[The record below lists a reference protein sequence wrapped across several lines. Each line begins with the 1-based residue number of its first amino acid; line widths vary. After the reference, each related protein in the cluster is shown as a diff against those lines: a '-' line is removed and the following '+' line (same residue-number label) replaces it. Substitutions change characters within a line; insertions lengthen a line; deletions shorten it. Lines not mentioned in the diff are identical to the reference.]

1 MEGGKRYKRVD
12 WEAEL
17 EAIVIEHLSIIDP
30 QSPAPHHKET
40 SRLLIQLHHHG
51 QWLDLLGSDPGN

>member
-1 MEGGKRYKRVD
+1 MEGGEMYKRAD

-17 EAIVIEHLSIIDP
+17 EAIVIEHLSIINS
-30 QSPAPHHKET
+30 QSPAPHHKEAC
-40 SRLLIQLHHHG
+40 SLLNQLHHHG